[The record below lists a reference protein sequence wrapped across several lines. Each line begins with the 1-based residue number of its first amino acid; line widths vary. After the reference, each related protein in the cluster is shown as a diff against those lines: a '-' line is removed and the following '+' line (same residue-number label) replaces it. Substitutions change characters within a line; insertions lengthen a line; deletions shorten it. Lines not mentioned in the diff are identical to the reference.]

1 MSTLKIGDEA
11 PAFEAVDQDG
21 NPILL
26 KKNSEK
32 YVLPFPL
39 ISDKDKKILKAYRVW
54 GKKKLYGK
62 EYDGILRTGFRTE
75 I

>member
-26 KKNSEK
+26 KKNIEK